1 MPPIIYDVAVSMDG
15 YISGPGGDISQFAR
29 DGAVVEDY
37 AARLETY
44 ATAIMGRATYEFGYR
59 FGMQPG
65 QNPYAHM
72 ETIVLSRSLHLP
84 EGAEVAVERS
94 HDVGVIEAIRNRSRG
109 PIYLCGGGAFAGSLL
124 SAGYIDML
132 RLKRAPII
140 LGDGVRLFGDT
151 QVSPRLDHT
160 ETRDYG
166 GGYLFQEFRIVKQA
180 DAVAQ

>member
-1 MPPIIYDVAVSMDG
+1 MQQIIYDVAVSIDG
-15 YISGPGGDISQFAR
+15 YISGPGADISQFAQE
-29 DGAVVEDY
+29 GAVVEDY
-37 AARLETY
+37 SARLETY

-72 ETIVLSRSLHLP
+72 ETIVLSKSLDLP
-84 EGAEVAVERS
+84 DDAEVAVQRS
-94 HDVGVIEAIRNRSRG
+94 SDAQAIDAIRTRSSG

-124 SAGYIDML
+124 AMGKIDVL

-140 LGDGVRLFGDT
+140 LGDGVSLFGHIKG
-151 QVSPRLDHT
+151 SLGLEHT

-166 GGYLFQEFRIVKQA
+166 RGYLFQEYRVLHA
-180 DAVAQ
+180 